1 MTYAT
6 CPIAYSKEV
15 WLFYLFQTVLLFC
28 SWRHKLFRVVIPSY
42 KCLSTSGS
50 AFPKIPGYLADWFC
64 LQNEV
69 KMYGTYKLNI
79 KINTKMV
86 F

>member
-1 MTYAT
+1 MNEYAT

-15 WLFYLFQTVLLFC
+15 RLFYLFHEYSC
-28 SWRHKLFRVVIPSY
+28 RHKLFKVVIPSY
-42 KCLSTSGS
+42 NCLSISGS
-50 AFPKIPGYLADWFC
+50 AFPKIPGYLADRFH
-64 LQNEV
+64 LQNEDKV
-69 KMYGTYKLNI
+69 YGTHKLNI